1 MRKDYHPDNSLA
13 LQLVKTSGHPGYRS
27 TAVSL
32 STNCGSP
39 TSADSHSYRSLLILA
54 TARVAPALAS
64 LLALL
69 PISRPRLGS
78 LCWIPLTIAVA
89 LVLTSL
95 WRLAITRRP
104 LRNKHKH
111 SRSST
116 YLCNGKKGN
125 GSPYSITKHR
135 VLELIP
141 VLDNQPA
148 GDVSHKPG
156 GRLSLLSA
164 RPAVTPATLKRADTN
179 FATLWTEVQWVWT
192 VCLRLLP
199 DSIVT
204 AIWTQA
210 LLHLSPAS

>member
-1 MRKDYHPDNSLA
+1 MHNSLLNTDVA
-13 LQLVKTSGHPGYRS
+13 PNLKKAMGNPCERIITPTISWHCSLSRQVVILDIGPQR
-27 TAVSL
+27 SL
-32 STNCGSP
+32 STNRVPP
-39 TSADSHSYRSLLILA
+39 TSADSNSYRSLLILA
-54 TARVAPALAS
+54 TAGVAPALAS

-69 PISRPRLGS
+69 PVSRPRLGS

-104 LRNKHKH
+104 LRNKHKY

-156 GRLSLLSA
+156 CRLSLLSA
-164 RPAVTPATLKRADTN
+164 RPAVTPATLKRAATN
-179 FATLWTEVQWVWT
+179 FATL
-192 VCLRLLP
+192 
-199 DSIVT
+199 
-204 AIWTQA
+204 
-210 LLHLSPAS
+210 